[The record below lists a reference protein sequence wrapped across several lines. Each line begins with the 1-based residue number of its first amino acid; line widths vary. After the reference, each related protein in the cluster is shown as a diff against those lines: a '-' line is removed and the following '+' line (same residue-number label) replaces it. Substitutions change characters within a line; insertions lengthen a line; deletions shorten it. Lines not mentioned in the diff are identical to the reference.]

1 MYVSYVTGF
10 LEFAGVVIWKIAFAF
25 PTYAKILVTRDK
37 PLELTVH
44 QVFHPTALMVSSI
57 LALLAALLL
66 YIDVFKAS
74 IRTSKIYLYV
84 YKYTY
89 KCKSRKRFSEKKQ

>member
-1 MYVSYVTGF
+1 MHLNVYVSYVTGF

-25 PTYAKILVTRDK
+25 PTYAKIPATRDK

-44 QVFHPTALMVSSI
+44 QVFHPTALMVSFI

-66 YIDVFKAS
+66 SIEVLKAS
-74 IRTSKIYLYV
+74 VTTGK
-84 YKYTY
+84 KYIIM
-89 KCKSRKRFSEKKQ
+89 CI